1 MEHKIVLGGT
11 VKSSRTLGTL
21 AAAILAVL
29 ASSSAMADDSGWY
42 IGANA
47 GQSRANI
54 DDTRIRRNLLDEG
67 FDTTALKDDNHH
79 FGYKAFGGYQFNKYF
94 ALESGY
100 FDLGRFGYTANT
112 VPSGGLTGDAKFQ
125 GANLD
130 AVVFL
135 PFT

>member
-1 MEHKIVLGGT
+1 
-11 VKSSRTLGTL
+11 
-21 AAAILAVL
+21 
-29 ASSSAMADDSGWY
+29 
-42 IGANA
+42 
-47 GQSRANI
+47 
-54 DDTRIRRNLLDEG
+54 LDEG

-135 PFT
+135 PFTEKFSAFGRFGYDYAYTKDVFVGYGSRSQRACRKLQIRFWSSVRIDPVLGYACRG